1 MFLNLDNPVG
11 LQTNLYGVSQYCS
24 MDSFIRILGGS
35 QVEKQKVPA
44 AGKEIKIK
52 VSSDKME
59 AFLVTSAGISLEP
72 KEVFQALQD
81 AGIVYGIDIDG
92 IHHLCEELLVTGH
105 FLVATG
111 LESVPGQKAEITYKF
126 NKPELKPETT
136 EDGRVDFY
144 NLGGI
149 IQVKAG
155 DILAE
160 RRPAT
165 EGTPGYNV
173 LGEILNPLPGK
184 QVAFQIAKGTKVIGD
199 QVIAEFDGAVTWQG
213 PKIGVARLQ
222 IVNGDTDFSVG
233 NINYP
238 GKVLINGWV
247 KDGFIIEADDD
258 VEIRGGMEDA
268 TVISRNGSVFIH
280 QGVAGRGHA
289 TVKADVNVE
298 ARYIQEATVEAGN
311 NIVVN
316 EYVIRSNI
324 KAGRSF
330 LLQGIRGR
338 ILGQNQIIAGS
349 QIKVNTI
356 QANKDMNMVVEGI
369 DRKKMYQQY
378 RSLEDLIVKEEDQAR
393 ELAVKVRM
401 LAKDKNPDA
410 REALTKVLPYYSS
423 LLDKIEHYRDERE
436 QIMQCLRSTKGDGM
450 IEVKNKINDNT
461 AMRIKDKVV
470 ELSHDMQNI
479 TMYYDT
485 NERRIVVIKN

>member
-1 MFLNLDNPVG
+1 MA
-11 LQTNLYGVSQYCS
+11 
-24 MDSFIRILGGS
+24 
-35 QVEKQKVPA
+35 KQINNA
-44 AGKEIKIK
+44 AGKNMKIK

-59 AFLVTSAGISLEP
+59 AFLVTSAGTTLEP
-72 KEVFQALQD
+72 QEVFQALRE
-81 AGIVYGIDIDG
+81 AGIVYGVDIDG
-92 IHHLCEELLVTGH
+92 IHRFCEEMFVVGH

-111 LESVPGQKAEITYKF
+111 LPSVPGEKAVVTYFF

-149 IQVKAG
+149 VQVKAG
-155 DILAE
+155 EILAQ
-160 RRPAT
+160 RQPAT
-165 EGTPGYNV
+165 GGTPGYNV
-173 LGEILNPLPGK
+173 FGEVLNPLPGK
-184 QVAFQIAKGTKVIGD
+184 QVAFQIAKGTKVVGD
-199 QVIAEFDGAVTWQG
+199 QVIADFDGALTWQG
-213 PKIGVARLQ
+213 PKIGVTKLQ
-222 IVNGDTDFSVG
+222 VINRDIDFSIG
-233 NINYP
+233 NIKFP
-238 GKVLINGWV
+238 GKIIINGWV
-247 KDGFIIEADDD
+247 KDGFIIEAEDD

-268 TVISRNGSVFIH
+268 TVISRSGSVFIH

-289 TVKADVNVE
+289 LVKAAINVE

-311 NIVVN
+311 NIIVN

-338 ILGQNQIIAGS
+338 ILGQNQIFAGS

-356 QANKDMNMVVEGI
+356 QANKDMNMVVGGI

-378 RSLEDLIVKEEDQAR
+378 RSLEDLIVKEEEQAR
-393 ELAVKVRM
+393 ELAVKIRL
-401 LAKDKNPDA
+401 LARDKNPDA
-410 REALTKVLPYYSS
+410 RVNITQILPYYSS
-423 LLDKIEHYRDERE
+423 MLEKIEHYRDEKD

-450 IEVKNKINDNT
+450 IEIKSKINDIT

-470 ELSHDMQNI
+470 ELSYDMQNI